1 MKEAIKV
8 QSVTIIIIN
17 GISESFQSVRWAMQK
32 TEAIPAAGG
41 GGGGQGSSFL
51 LGSNMAG
58 AVCGPLGS
66 GERSCSRGRV
76 RRNGP
81 GQGALVGPSPRLGD
95 AGRSA
100 KVSALQG
107 QVEVNSP
114 PELIL
119 DIKAKCIPDCS
130 VGFSCWG
137 IYSRACRRLLPTRH
151 ATNNG

>member
-41 GGGGQGSSFL
+41 SFL
-51 LGSNMAG
+51 QGTTWQGLCVAHG
-58 AVCGPLGS
+58 AVGSAHSAEEGS
-66 GERSCSRGRV
+66 GEMD
-76 RRNGP
+76 P
-81 GQGALVGPSPRLGD
+81 GQGTLVGPSPRLGD

-114 PELIL
+114 PALIL
-119 DIKAKCIPDCS
+119 DIKAKCIPGCS

-137 IYSRACRRLLPTRH
+137 IYSRACQRLLLTLH
-151 ATNNG
+151 STNNG